1 MSGSLA
7 GCLAGPVTRSL
18 RSSGRSTSSVPAA
31 SRSMRTCSARR
42 ISWRR
47 ARSWLWV
54 RALSRTRRL
63 VLTAASLTFCAV
75 ERMES
80 LPSTNTQPTMSAMVR
95 IQHPTAP
102 SSARAG
108 KVRIPPSAP
117 EPTWWACP

>member
-1 MSGSLA
+1 MAVLETLLA
-7 GCLAGPVTRSL
+7 KAETLGIP
-18 RSSGRSTSSVPAA
+18 
-31 SRSMRTCSARR
+31 RR
-42 ISWRR
+42 
-47 ARSWLWV
+47 LV
-54 RALSRTRRL
+54 LVDVL